1 MIIWID
7 AQLSPALAG
16 WITAAFADVKIT
28 AVAIRDLG
36 LRDAE
41 DEAIFL
47 AAREA
52 DVAVL
57 TKDGD
62 FVELHERIGSP
73 PKVIWLTCGNTSNVA
88 LRALLSARLRDAVAL
103 LEAGESLIEIA
114 GQ

>member
-16 WITAAFADVKIT
+16 WITATFADVKVT
-28 AVAIRDLG
+28 AVAVRDLG

-41 DEAIFL
+41 DDAIFM
-47 AAREA
+47 AARVA

-57 TKDGD
+57 TKDSD
-62 FVELHERIGSP
+62 FVELHERAGSP
-73 PKVIWLTCGNTSNVA
+73 PKVIWLTCGNTSNAA
-88 LRALLSARLRDAVAL
+88 LRALLGARLREAVAL

-114 GQ
+114 G